1 MQTAMDSNGNNH
13 ATELLFA
20 VATGEARKDP
30 QDDGETGGA
39 WRDPQDDGEWELES
53 PTLKLLAQ
61 RLRLYRYY

>member
-1 MQTAMDSNGNNH
+1 MDSNGHNH

-20 VATGEARKDP
+20 VAASPARKDP
-30 QDDGETGGA
+30 QNDCQTGGA